1 MQLCLV
7 QLTLTWRFFILLSP
21 LLSIHED
28 QPLRDQEGEGG
39 KGQLSPPHPLLL
51 RIVFWQFSSGFLAL
65 QVPVDTPE
73 TEKGKEP
80 SDNDANALKQ
90 NDIVKHDHDDIDE
103 HENDNTNY
111 KGIVEK
117 PRTALD
123 S

>member
-7 QLTLTWRFFILLSP
+7 QLILTWRFFILLSP
-21 LLSIHED
+21 LLH
-28 QPLRDQEGEGG
+28 
-39 KGQLSPPHPLLL
+39 
-51 RIVFWQFSSGFLAL
+51 IVFWQFSSGFKAL

-73 TEKGKEP
+73 TEKGKKP

-123 S
+123 SGFLQEQVTGTDEKYNKTDL